1 MPREVFNIEEFLE
14 ISARAAECRVKKFK
28 DGVKLKLRTKRML
41 YTIKLPA
48 EKAEEVLKKIKCK
61 IVRLD

>member
-1 MPREVFNIEEFLE
+1 MPEEVFDVEKFVE
-14 ISARAAECRVKKFK
+14 ISSRASECRVKKLK
-28 DGVKLKLRTKRML
+28 DTVKLKLRTKKRL

-48 EKAEEVLKKIKCK
+48 EKAEDVLKRVKCK

>member
-1 MPREVFNIEEFLE
+1 MPREVFDVEEFLE
-14 ISARAAECRVKKFK
+14 ISARASECRVKKFK
-28 DGVKLKLRTKRML
+28 DGVKLKLRTKTML

-48 EKAEEVLKKIKCK
+48 EKAEDVLKKIKCK